1 MFIEDKHLPTTD
13 TRTNIAHTV
22 VVTDMGMLVMRSG
35 ITSLRSVELCLSG
48 LLFRTTDQST
58 SPGSRDHLVAIER
71 ESGQFTECATLPSV
85 QFRTQSLRGILQYGD
100 TITTRN
106 IHDLVHLGR
115 YTVKVDRNNSLRELT
130 RLAQTVLYSLLE
142 QYRIHIPG
150 ILLTVH
156 KNRFG
161 LQIRNRI
168 GRGGKSKT
176 LADHFITGL
185 HIQKNQAQVK
195 CSRSSTQSHYTT
207 VFMQIFGQR
216 LLKSIHVRSQRDNP
230 VRIKGLFYKV
240 LLTATHVSK
249 RKPDSF
255 VHNKLFIIISFSY
268 VIGNQEEK

>member
-1 MFIEDKHLPTTD
+1 
-13 TRTNIAHTV
+13 
-22 VVTDMGMLVMRSG
+22 MLVMWSG
-35 ITSLRSVELCLSG
+35 ITSLRSVELCL
-48 LLFRTTDQST
+48 LRLFLRTTDQST

-115 YTVKVDRNNSLRELT
+115 HTVKVDRDNSLRELT

-168 GRGGKSKT
+168 GRGSKSKA

-195 CSRSSTQSHYTT
+195 CSRSGTQSHYIA
-207 VFMQIFGQR
+207 VFMQIFNQR
-216 LLKSIHVRSQRDNP
+216 LLKGIHVRSQRDNP
-230 VRIKGLFYKV
+230 VRIKSLFYKV

-255 VHNKLFIIISFSY
+255 VHK
-268 VIGNQEEK
+268 